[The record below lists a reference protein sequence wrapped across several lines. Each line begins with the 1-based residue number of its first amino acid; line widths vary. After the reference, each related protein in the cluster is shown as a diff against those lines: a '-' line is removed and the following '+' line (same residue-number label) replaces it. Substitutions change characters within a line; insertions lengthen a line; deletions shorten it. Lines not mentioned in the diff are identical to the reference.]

1 MLIKLARNRK
11 TPRKPTCIIRTD
23 FHYIESYLVKR
34 LAFTLLC
41 SVLFAAPAISIADE
55 HEAAPS
61 EESSAGVKTEET
73 VADRLKPFGKV
84 CMQGEDCGEAKPV
97 MVTQGGRGALE
108 IYNKHCFACHA
119 TGVSEAP
126 LVGAETW
133 QPRLEKGWDVLME
146 NTRNGFNTVMPP
158 MGTCMDCTDEEF
170 RAAIEYMITGEE

>member
-1 MLIKLARNRK
+1 M
-11 TPRKPTCIIRTD
+11 
-23 FHYIESYLVKR
+23 KR

-41 SVLFAAPAISIADE
+41 AALLSAPAVSIADE
-55 HEAAPS
+55 HEAEPS
-61 EESSAGVKTEET
+61 AEASADVKTEET

-84 CMQGEDCGEAKPV
+84 CMEGEDCGEAKPV

-146 NTRNGFNTVMPP
+146 NTRNGFNTVMLP

>member
-1 MLIKLARNRK
+1 M
-11 TPRKPTCIIRTD
+11 
-23 FHYIESYLVKR
+23 KR
-34 LAFTLLC
+34 LAFALLC
-41 SVLFAAPAISIADE
+41 SALLASSALSIA
-55 HEAAPS
+55 
-61 EESSAGVKTEET
+61 EENETEPTKETTGEEEMGET
-73 VADRLKPFGKV
+73 VADRLQPFGKV
-84 CMQGEDCGEAKPV
+84 CLQGEDCGEAQPV
-97 MVTQGGRGALE
+97 MVAQGGRGALE

-126 LVGAETW
+126 LVGADTW